1 MIISPMKKL
10 GIKKNIENRM
20 YKSFDKL
27 FTEQKKIKLY
37 EKYNQNLLG
46 FISLLD
52 NELRLIYQIKILED
66 RNYKNI
72 DIMNKLNIKSEY
84 RVKKIKELT
93 RLYNYIDLNKLF
105 IKIKEIDYKSKTTDI
120 DIESLIED
128 FIINLDK

>member
-1 MIISPMKKL
+1 M
-10 GIKKNIENRM
+10 
-20 YKSFDKL
+20 
-27 FTEQKKIKLY
+27 
-37 EKYNQNLLG
+37 
-46 FISLLD
+46 LD

-93 RLYNYIDLNKLF
+93 RLYNYSDLNKLF

>member
-1 MIISPMKKL
+1 M
-10 GIKKNIENRM
+10 
-20 YKSFDKL
+20 
-27 FTEQKKIKLY
+27 
-37 EKYNQNLLG
+37 G

-66 RNYKNI
+66 RNYNNQ

-93 RLYNYIDLNKLF
+93 RLYNYTDLNKLF